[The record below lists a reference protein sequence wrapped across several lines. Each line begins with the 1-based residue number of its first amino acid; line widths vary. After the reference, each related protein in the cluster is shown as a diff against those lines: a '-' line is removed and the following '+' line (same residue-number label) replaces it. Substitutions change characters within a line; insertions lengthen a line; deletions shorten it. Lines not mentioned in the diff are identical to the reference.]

1 MLSKL
6 ETQQLGAC
14 KHSHSS
20 TCEPQNCGVKKH
32 TAGYCGGYVENRFG
46 VGAGM
51 LGSSGLWLA
60 EHCARKRWPVQA
72 CKDNSPTNAGNTMGN
87 CAGMISQTDHCDGV

>member
-46 VGAGM
+46 VRAGM
-51 LGSSGLWLA
+51 LGSSGLWFA
-60 EHCARKRWPVQA
+60 EHCARERCQFRPARIILRQMRGTQW
-72 CKDNSPTNAGNTMGN
+72 G
-87 CAGMISQTDHCDGV
+87 TDHCDGV